1 MKKRASVLFL
11 ALSAIFLV
19 RPPAVS
25 AQAGVSVSFF
35 YDELSPY
42 GQWSNVGRYGHCWI
56 PRHVA
61 AGWQPYT
68 DGQWVYTDYGWTWV
82 SYDPWGGDPYHYGTW
97 VSEPSYGWVWVP
109 GTVWAPA
116 WVTWSYSDS
125 YVGWAPIPPS
135 LQVSFSGYSGPA
147 VAVSHSAYVF
157 VPVNQFA
164 GVRVSS
170 ARLPVAR
177 NTSLMQ
183 QTRRVTSFG
192 VTNGTIVNRGPSV
205 QRIEASA
212 HTRIPRGSIE
222 AAKTRPAPMTAGG
235 TAASGKRFSVVA
247 PASVRARE
255 FKAHAPAGG
264 ASAGGGKEEHT
275 TAASGN
281 TVSRSA
287 HAPATVHGNGAP
299 PKHEAAP
306 KHHEAPPPTHHE
318 SEPQSHQT
326 PPSGKHEKAPEH
338 KAVTA
343 APHHEAPPPVHHQP
357 PPPPHEPPPPVNGES
372 TTSHHESPPPAHHQA
387 PPPAHKEAKPK
398 HEPPPPPGREGSAGT
413 TTGSLR
419 GDLALASPGGMK
431 ASSPARG

>member
-1 MKKRASVLFL
+1 MLLL
-11 ALSAIFLV
+11 AVSAIFLV
-19 RPPAVS
+19 RPPAAS
-25 AQAGVSVSFF
+25 AQVGVSVSFF

-42 GQWSNVGRYGHCWI
+42 GHWATVGRYGHCWI
-56 PRHVA
+56 PGHVA
-61 AGWQPYT
+61 VGWQPYT
-68 DGQWVYTDYGWTWV
+68 DGEWVYTDYGWTWI

-116 WVTWSYSDS
+116 WVTWCYSDS

-147 VAVSHSAYVF
+147 VVVSHSAYVF

-177 NTSLMQ
+177 NTTLMQ
-183 QTRRVTSFG
+183 HTQRVTSFG
-192 VTNGTIVNRGPSV
+192 VNNGAIVNRGPSV

-235 TAASGKRFSVVA
+235 TATSGKRFSVVA

-255 FKAHAPAGG
+255 FKAHAAAGG
-264 ASAGGGKEEHT
+264 ASTGPGKEQHA
-275 TAASGN
+275 TASSAN
-281 TVSRSA
+281 TASRSEN
-287 HAPATVHGNGAP
+287 APATGHGKGVP

-306 KHHEAPPPTHHE
+306 KHHEAPPPTLHE
-318 SEPQSHQT
+318 SKPQSHQT
-326 PPSGKHEKAPEH
+326 PPPAKHEKAATP
-338 KAVTA
+338 

-357 PPPPHEPPPPVNGES
+357 PPPPPPPQAKSEAAPV
-372 TTSHHESPPPAHHQA
+372 HHESPPPAHHEP
-387 PPPAHKEAKPK
+387 PPPAHKEAKPPK
-398 HEPPPPPGREGSAGT
+398 HEPPPPP
-413 TTGSLR
+413 
-419 GDLALASPGGMK
+419 PGGGNGGATVGGSPRDLTAPASTGGME
-431 ASSPARG
+431 ASSLARG